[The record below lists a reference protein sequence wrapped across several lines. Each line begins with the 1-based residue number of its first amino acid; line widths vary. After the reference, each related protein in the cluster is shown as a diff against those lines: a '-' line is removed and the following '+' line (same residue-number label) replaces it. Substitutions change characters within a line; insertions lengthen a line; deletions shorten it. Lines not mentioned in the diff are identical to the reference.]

1 MSKIFISAKCPE
13 DWKRLLAEPEKHWQT
28 GYSARTLAY
37 CWQEADGFPSS
48 VKNTFKDSSI
58 ELFHDVKLIVAFP
71 EYWAALKPYMSQPSQ
86 SDIFALARA
95 GNGQLISVTVEGKVD
110 EPFDRAVADWQLTD
124 MGNKQTRLKF
134 LSDELERTKADIEH
148 IRYQLLRRIA
158 STLLEAKRFNAPNA
172 LMLVHSFSRFEG
184 GENKSFQD
192 YCAFVSSFGKQGR
205 MNSVV
210 FVKNVNGIDLYLAWV
225 NGERKYLES

>member
-13 DWKRLLAEPEKHWQT
+13 DWNRLLAEPEKHWRR

-48 VKNTFKDSSI
+48 VKNTFKDSGI

-86 SDIFALARA
+86 SEIFALART
-95 GNGQLISVTVEGKVD
+95 GNGRLISVAVEGKVD
-110 EPFDRAVADWQLTD
+110 EPCDRAVADWQLTD

-148 IRYQLLRRIA
+148 IRYQLLRMTA
-158 STLLEAKRFNAPNA
+158 SALLEAQRFNATNA
-172 LMLVHSFSRFEG
+172 LMLIHSFSRFEG
-184 GENKSFQD
+184 SENKSLQD
-192 YCAFVSSFGKQGR
+192 YCAFVSSFGKRGR